1 MPELQ
6 RQSGGLDINIEDG
19 VDFTLPVV
27 YKVDG
32 SIIDVTGYTATFE
45 LRDASGHAS
54 ALLSLTESAGITV
67 GNANGRF
74 DIAIADTQAV
84 FGNRKMVY
92 DLIVTPLGG
101 QPIRLLRGECQ
112 SKSQGD

>member
-45 LRDASGHAS
+45 LRDSPGNVNV
-54 ALLSLTESAGITV
+54 LLSLTESSGITV
-67 GNANGRF
+67 GSVDGKFEINITEA
-74 DIAIADTQAV
+74 QAV
-84 FGNRKMVY
+84 FGNRKTVY
-92 DLIVTPLGG
+92 DLIVTPVGG

>member
-32 SIIDVTGYTATFE
+32 SIIDVTDYEATFE
-45 LRDASGHAS
+45 LRDSTGNVN
-54 ALLSLTESAGITV
+54 ALLSLTELSGITV
-67 GNANGRF
+67 GSVDGKFEITITEA
-74 DIAIADTQAV
+74 QAV

-92 DLIVTPLGG
+92 DLIVNESGG
-101 QPIRLLRGECQ
+101 VPIRLLRGECQ
-112 SKSQGD
+112 STAQGD

>member
-32 SIIDVTGYTATFE
+32 SIIDVTAYSATFE

-92 DLIVTPLGG
+92 DLTITSGAGVVT
-101 QPIRLLRGECQ
+101 RLLRGECQ
-112 SKSQGD
+112 SKAKGD

>member
-32 SIIDVTGYTATFE
+32 AIIDVTGYTATFE
-45 LRDASGHAS
+45 LRDSPGNAN
-54 ALLSLTESAGITV
+54 ALLSLTEASGITV
-67 GNANGRF
+67 GSVDGRF
-74 DIAIADTQAV
+74 DIAITDLQAI
-84 FGNRKMVY
+84 FGDREMVY
-92 DLIVTPLGG
+92 DLVISDGSTPV
-101 QPIRLLRGECQ
+101 RLLRGECK

>member
-27 YKVDG
+27 YKIDG
-32 SIIDVTGYTATFE
+32 TIIDVTDYEAIFE
-45 LRDASGHAS
+45 LRDLKGNAN
-54 ALLSLTESAGITV
+54 ALLSLTELSGITV
-67 GNANGRF
+67 GSVDGKF
-74 DIAIADTQAV
+74 EITIADSQAV

-92 DLIVTPLGG
+92 DLVITPPAG

-112 SKSQGD
+112 SNAKGD

>member
-32 SIIDVTGYTATFE
+32 VIIDVTDYAAAFE
-45 LRDASGHAS
+45 LRDSEGNVN
-54 ALLSLTESAGITV
+54 ALLSLTELSGIAV
-67 GNANGRF
+67 GSTDGRF
-74 DIAIADTQAV
+74 DITITDAQAV

>member
-32 SIIDVTGYTATFE
+32 AIIDVTGYTAIFE
-45 LRDASGHAS
+45 LRDAPGNEN
-54 ALLSLTESAGITV
+54 ALLSLTESSGITV
-67 GNANGRF
+67 GSTDGRF
-74 DIAIADTQAV
+74 DVTITAAQAI
-84 FGNRKMVY
+84 FGDRKMVY
-92 DLIVTPLGG
+92 DLIITDGG
-101 QPIRLLRGECQ
+101 VPVRLLRGECQ